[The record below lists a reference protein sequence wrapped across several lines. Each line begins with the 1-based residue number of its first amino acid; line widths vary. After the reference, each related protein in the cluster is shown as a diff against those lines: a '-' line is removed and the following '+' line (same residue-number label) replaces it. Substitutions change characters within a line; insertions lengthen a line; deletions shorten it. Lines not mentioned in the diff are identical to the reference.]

1 MKIIL
6 GNEEII
12 KIIKDYAYSEFPMK
26 EPEVVIT
33 NKRNGVEILIN
44 LSDRKNESK
53 IHWTQ
58 DSCESSSQEEDSI
71 ELARR

>member
-26 EPEVVIT
+26 EPEVAIT
-33 NKRNGVEILIN
+33 NKRNGVEISIN
-44 LSDRKNESK
+44 LTDKKDESE

-58 DSCESSSQEEDSI
+58 DYCEYLSQEED
-71 ELARR
+71 R

>member
-12 KIIKDYAYSEFPMK
+12 KIIKNYAYSEFPTK

-33 NKRNGVEILIN
+33 NKRNGVEISIN
-44 LSDRKNESK
+44 LSDKKNES
-53 IHWTQ
+53 IVVSSQ
-58 DSCESSSQEEDSI
+58 DSNQSLSQEEDNS
-71 ELARR
+71 

>member
-12 KIIKDYAYSEFPMK
+12 KIIKNYAYSEFPAK

-33 NKRNGVEILIN
+33 NKRNGVEISIN
-44 LSDRKNESK
+44 LSDRKNES
-53 IHWTQ
+53 IVVSSQ
-58 DSCESSSQEEDSI
+58 DANESLSQEEDNS
-71 ELARR
+71 

>member
-12 KIIKDYAYSEFPMK
+12 KIIEGYAYSEFPAK

-44 LSDRKNESK
+44 LYDKENESK
-53 IHWTQ
+53 VVSSRDTN
-58 DSCESSSQEEDSI
+58 ESLSQEEDNSQ
-71 ELARR
+71 L

>member
-6 GNEEII
+6 GNKEIK
-12 KIIKDYAYSEFPMK
+12 KIIEAYAYSEFPAK

-44 LSDRKNESK
+44 LYDRENESRVDSE
-53 IHWTQ
+53 Q
-58 DSCESSSQEEDSI
+58 DASQYLSQFEVK
-71 ELARR
+71 

>member
-12 KIIKDYAYSEFPMK
+12 KIIKGYAYSEFPAK

-33 NKRNGVEILIN
+33 NKRNGVEISIN
-44 LSDRKNESK
+44 LSDKKNESRD
-53 IHWTQ
+53 
-58 DSCESSSQEEDSI
+58 DSIQSSNESLSQEEDS
-71 ELARR
+71 L

>member
-33 NKRNGVEILIN
+33 NKRNGVEISIN
-44 LSDRKNESK
+44 LTDKKDKSK

-58 DSCESSSQEEDSI
+58 DSIESSSQEEDSI
-71 ELARR
+71 EL

>member
-12 KIIKDYAYSEFPMK
+12 KIIKNYAYSEFPAK

-33 NKRNGVEILIN
+33 NKRNGVEISIN
-44 LSDRKNESK
+44 LSDRKNESMVVSS
-53 IHWTQ
+53 Q
-58 DSCESSSQEEDSI
+58 DANESLSQEEDNSQ
-71 ELARR
+71 L

>member
-6 GNEEII
+6 GNKEIK
-12 KIIKDYAYSEFPMK
+12 KIIEAYAYSEFPAK
-26 EPEVVIT
+26 EPEVEIT

-44 LSDRKNESK
+44 LYDKENESK

-58 DSCESSSQEEDSI
+58 DSCESLPQEED
-71 ELARR
+71 R

>member
-6 GNEEII
+6 GNEEIK
-12 KIIKDYAYSEFPMK
+12 KIIEGYAYSEFPTK
-26 EPEVVIT
+26 EPEVVMIK
-33 NKRNGVEILIN
+33 KRNGVEISIN

-58 DSCESSSQEEDSI
+58 DSSESSDEEEDS
-71 ELARR
+71 L